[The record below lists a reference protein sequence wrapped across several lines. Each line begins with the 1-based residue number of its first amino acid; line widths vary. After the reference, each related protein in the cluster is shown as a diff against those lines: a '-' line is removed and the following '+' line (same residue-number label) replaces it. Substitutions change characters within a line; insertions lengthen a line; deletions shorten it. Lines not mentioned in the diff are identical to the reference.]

1 MDFNSYIFILE
12 FLPLLV
18 IAYFLIGKLSKPSLS
33 KGLLMLASILFILY
47 ADWRF
52 LLFFAVS
59 IAVNF
64 LGALLVSKN
73 QTAKSSKIILSII
86 VIANVVVL
94 GYFKYTLFAIETLSS
109 ILSKEFTFHNIIV
122 PLGISFFTFQQISYV
137 VDVYRGK
144 AEVCLIDYLVYALYF
159 PKLVQGPITR
169 YDYFVEQFKAED
181 IYRVNSDNLADGLY
195 MFIGGLARKVLL
207 ADIFAKGVSFV
218 WNDVYSAT
226 SLELFLGSICFT
238 LQIYFDFGGYSRM
251 AMGVSKMFNLNLPDN
266 FDRPYLATSIDDFWK
281 RWHISL
287 TDFLRDYVY
296 FPLGGSRKGKIRTYI
311 NILVVFLVSGI
322 WHGSNWTFIVWGL
335 LHGVAQCI
343 HRAISSVWDKIY
355 KWIKVILTFLFVNFA
370 WIFFRSPSIESA
382 WTIIKRI
389 FSFEGSG
396 VSTDFMECFH
406 IPEFQIFT
414 SRYEGFAN
422 FMSTIPAYGLI
433 GYLIA
438 SFVLIF
444 FIQDRMT
451 KNFKPSVIKCII
463 SVLLLFASIIS
474 LSTVVE
480 FIYGGF

>member
-18 IAYFLIGKLSKPSLS
+18 IAYFLIGKLNKPSLS
-33 KGLLMLASILFILY
+33 KGLLILASILFILY

-52 LLFFAVS
+52 LIFFAIS
-59 IAVNF
+59 IAVNY
-64 LGALLVSKN
+64 LGAFLISKN
-73 QTAKSSKIILSII
+73 ESAKFGKVMISLI
-86 VIANVVVL
+86 VIANVAVL

-109 ILSKEFTFHNIIV
+109 LLSKEFTFHDIV
-122 PLGISFFTFQQISYV
+122 VPIGISFFTFQQISYV
-137 VDVYRGK
+137 VDVYRGEAK
-144 AEVCLIDYLVYALYF
+144 VCLIDYLVYALYF

-169 YDYFVEQFKAED
+169 YNYFIEQFDKEEVYT
-181 IYRVNSDNLADGLY
+181 INSDNLSDGLY

-207 ADIFAKGVSFV
+207 ADVFAKAVSFV
-218 WNDVYSAT
+218 WNDIYSVT

-251 AMGVSKMFNLNLPDN
+251 AMGVSKMLNINLPDN

-296 FPLGGSRKGKIRTYI
+296 FPLGGSRKGKLRTYI

-322 WHGSNWTFIVWGL
+322 WHGANWTFIVWGL
-335 LHGVAQCI
+335 LHGAAQCI
-343 HRAISSVWDKIY
+343 HRAISSVWDKLL
-355 KWIKVILTFLFVNFA
+355 KGIKIIATFLFVNFA
-370 WIFFRSPSIESA
+370 WIFFRSPSIGSA

-389 FSFEGSG
+389 FSFEGNG
-396 VSTDFMECFH
+396 ISTDFMECFH
-406 IPEFQIFT
+406 IPELQILT
-414 SRYEGFAN
+414 SRYVGFDN
-422 FMSTIPAYGLI
+422 FIDMIPAYGVI
-433 GYLIA
+433 GYLVIA
-438 SFVLIF
+438 FALIF
-444 FIQDRMT
+444 IIQDRMT
-451 KNFKPSVIKCII
+451 KNFKPTVIKCII
-463 SVLLLFASIIS
+463 SVLLLFVSIIS

>member
-18 IAYFLIGKLSKPSLS
+18 IAYFLIGKLNKPSLS
-33 KGLLMLASILFILY
+33 KGLLILASILFILY

-52 LLFFAVS
+52 LIFFAIS
-59 IAVNF
+59 IAVNY
-64 LGALLVSKN
+64 LGAFLISKN
-73 QTAKSSKIILSII
+73 ESAKFGKVMISLI
-86 VIANVVVL
+86 VIANVAVL

-109 ILSKEFTFHNIIV
+109 LLSKEFTFHDIV
-122 PLGISFFTFQQISYV
+122 VPIGISFFTFQQISYV
-137 VDVYRGK
+137 VDVYRGEAK
-144 AEVCLIDYLVYALYF
+144 VCLIDYLVYALYF

-169 YDYFVEQFKAED
+169 YNYFIEQFDKEEVYT
-181 IYRVNSDNLADGLY
+181 INSDSLSDGLY

-207 ADIFAKGVSFV
+207 ADVFAKAVSFV
-218 WNDVYSAT
+218 WSDIYSVT

-251 AMGVSKMFNLNLPDN
+251 AMGVSKMLNINLPDN

-296 FPLGGSRKGKIRTYI
+296 FPLGGSRKGKVRTYI
-311 NILVVFLVSGI
+311 NILVVFLVSGV

-343 HRAISSVWDKIY
+343 HRTISSVWDKLFKAIR
-355 KWIKVILTFLFVNFA
+355 VITTFLFVNFA

-396 VSTDFMECFH
+396 ISTDFMECFC
-406 IPEFQIFT
+406 IPELQIIT
-414 SRYEGFAN
+414 SRYVEFAN
-422 FMSTIPAYGLI
+422 FIDTIPAYGVI
-433 GYLIA
+433 GYLVIA
-438 SFVLIF
+438 FVLIF
-444 FIQDRMT
+444 VIKDRMT
-451 KNFKPSVIKCII
+451 KNFKPTVIKCII
-463 SVLLLFASIIS
+463 SVLLLFTSIIS